1 MNISKY
7 DGDNRM
13 PFSVRLDNIHMYIV
27 LFVKVN
33 IGYLKFIENVYTSLQ
48 GEIVVVREESFSLK
62 I

>member
-1 MNISKY
+1 MMVIIECL
-7 DGDNRM
+7 
-13 PFSVRLDNIHMYIV
+13 FQFADNIHMYIV